1 MPIDGGL
8 VLEIV
13 EQTHHPGCHSLIWK
27 RSQGSHLRKPKKAA
41 VSIQWARFINCRIH
55 GHRLL
60 TWAITK
66 KYRHEMIMRRSRWK
80 KLSKK
85 SSREKME
92 IGCSGICRILLGLSL
107 IISMTVWERRKT
119 FNTVTEHK
127 TTGNT
132 KIWTNQA
139 RTVLFWCLLQ
149 PVQDRIPEK
158 CWEEGLQ
165 NPEWSWYVQFQR
177 AAQIELWTGQ
187 KAPLDVMR
195 KELKEIIREENEKA
209 QTEWFCNS
217 VTSWEINVI
226 VNL

>member
-1 MPIDGGL
+1 MNLFCEEVHKLEAEFKQCRKLLNAIGDENRQHLICVMMNMPIDGGL

-27 RSQGSHLRKPKKAA
+27 RSQGSHLRKPKNL
-41 VSIQWARFINCRIH
+41 QYGDRTQNH
-55 GHRLL
+55 GQ
-60 TWAITK
+60 
-66 KYRHEMIMRRSRWK
+66 Y
-80 KLSKK
+80 
-85 SSREKME
+85 
-92 IGCSGICRILLGLSL
+92 
-107 IISMTVWERRKT
+107 KT
-119 FNTVTEHK
+119 PY
-127 TTGNT
+127 T
-132 KIWTNQA
+132 KIWTNQT

>member
-1 MPIDGGL
+1 MNLFCEEVHKLEAEFKQCRKLLNAIGDENRQHLICVMMNMPIDGGL

-27 RSQGSHLRKPKKAA
+27 RLQGSHLRKPKNL
-41 VSIQWARFINCRIH
+41 QYGDRTQNH
-55 GHRLL
+55 GQY
-60 TWAITK
+60 K
-66 KYRHEMIMRRSRWK
+66 NPY
-80 KLSKK
+80 
-85 SSREKME
+85 
-92 IGCSGICRILLGLSL
+92 
-107 IISMTVWERRKT
+107 
-119 FNTVTEHK
+119 
-127 TTGNT
+127 T

-195 KELKEIIREENEKA
+195 KELKEIIREENEKV

>member
-1 MPIDGGL
+1 MNLFCEEVHKLEAEFKQCRKLLNAIGDENRQHLICVMMNMPIDGGL

-27 RSQGSHLRKPKKAA
+27 RLQGSHLRKPKNL
-41 VSIQWARFINCRIH
+41 QYGDRTQNH
-55 GHRLL
+55 GQY
-60 TWAITK
+60 K
-66 KYRHEMIMRRSRWK
+66 NPY
-80 KLSKK
+80 
-85 SSREKME
+85 
-92 IGCSGICRILLGLSL
+92 
-107 IISMTVWERRKT
+107 
-119 FNTVTEHK
+119 
-127 TTGNT
+127 T

-139 RTVLFWCLLQ
+139 RTVLFWFLLQ

-217 VTSWEINVI
+217 VTSWKINVI

>member
-27 RSQGSHLRKPKKAA
+27 RSQGSHLRKTKNL
-41 VSIQWARFINCRIH
+41 QYGDRTQNH
-55 GHRLL
+55 GQY
-60 TWAITK
+60 K
-66 KYRHEMIMRRSRWK
+66 NPY
-80 KLSKK
+80 
-85 SSREKME
+85 
-92 IGCSGICRILLGLSL
+92 
-107 IISMTVWERRKT
+107 
-119 FNTVTEHK
+119 
-127 TTGNT
+127 T

-149 PVQDRIPEK
+149 LVQDRIPEK

-195 KELKEIIREENEKA
+195 KELKEIIRKENEKA

-217 VTSWEINVI
+217 FTSWEINVI
-226 VNL
+226 VNRETR

>member
-1 MPIDGGL
+1 MNLFCEEVHKLEAEFKQCRKLLNAIGDENRQHLICVMMNMPIDGGL
-8 VLEIV
+8 VLGIV

-27 RSQGSHLRKPKKAA
+27 RSQGSHLRKTKNL
-41 VSIQWARFINCRIH
+41 QYGDRTQNH
-55 GHRLL
+55 GQY
-60 TWAITK
+60 K
-66 KYRHEMIMRRSRWK
+66 NPY
-80 KLSKK
+80 
-85 SSREKME
+85 
-92 IGCSGICRILLGLSL
+92 
-107 IISMTVWERRKT
+107 
-119 FNTVTEHK
+119 
-127 TTGNT
+127 T

-217 VTSWEINVI
+217 VTSLINVI
-226 VNL
+226 VNRETR

>member
-1 MPIDGGL
+1 MNLFCEEVHKLEAEFKQCRKLLNAIGDENRQHLICVMMNMPIDGGL

-27 RSQGSHLRKPKKAA
+27 RSQGSHLRKPKNL
-41 VSIQWARFINCRIH
+41 QYGDRTQNH
-55 GHRLL
+55 GQY
-60 TWAITK
+60 K
-66 KYRHEMIMRRSRWK
+66 NPY
-80 KLSKK
+80 
-85 SSREKME
+85 
-92 IGCSGICRILLGLSL
+92 
-107 IISMTVWERRKT
+107 
-119 FNTVTEHK
+119 
-127 TTGNT
+127 T

-139 RTVLFWCLLQ
+139 RTVLFWCLIQ

-195 KELKEIIREENEKA
+195 RELKEIIREENEKA

>member
-1 MPIDGGL
+1 MNLFCEEVHKLEAEFKQCRKLLNAIGDENRQHLICVMMNMPIDGGL

-27 RSQGSHLRKPKKAA
+27 RSQGSHLRKTKNL
-41 VSIQWARFINCRIH
+41 QYGDRTQNH
-55 GHRLL
+55 GQY
-60 TWAITK
+60 K
-66 KYRHEMIMRRSRWK
+66 NPY
-80 KLSKK
+80 
-85 SSREKME
+85 
-92 IGCSGICRILLGLSL
+92 
-107 IISMTVWERRKT
+107 
-119 FNTVTEHK
+119 
-127 TTGNT
+127 T

-177 AAQIELWTGQ
+177 AAQIELWTEQ

-226 VNL
+226 VNRETR

>member
-1 MPIDGGL
+1 MNLFCEEVHKLEAEFKQCRKLLNAIGDENRQHLICVMMNMPIDGGL
-8 VLEIV
+8 ILEIV
-13 EQTHHPGCHSLIWK
+13 EQTHHQGCHSLIWK
-27 RSQGSHLRKPKKAA
+27 RSQGSHLRKTKNL
-41 VSIQWARFINCRIH
+41 QYGDRTQNH
-55 GHRLL
+55 GQY
-60 TWAITK
+60 K
-66 KYRHEMIMRRSRWK
+66 NPY
-80 KLSKK
+80 
-85 SSREKME
+85 
-92 IGCSGICRILLGLSL
+92 
-107 IISMTVWERRKT
+107 
-119 FNTVTEHK
+119 
-127 TTGNT
+127 T

-195 KELKEIIREENEKA
+195 KEWKEIIREENEKA

>member
-1 MPIDGGL
+1 MNLFCEEVHKLEAEFKQCRKLLNAIGDENRQHLICVMMNMPIDGGL

-27 RSQGSHLRKPKKAA
+27 RSQGSHLRKTKNL
-41 VSIQWARFINCRIH
+41 QYGDRTQNH
-55 GHRLL
+55 GQY
-60 TWAITK
+60 K
-66 KYRHEMIMRRSRWK
+66 NPY
-80 KLSKK
+80 
-85 SSREKME
+85 
-92 IGCSGICRILLGLSL
+92 
-107 IISMTVWERRKT
+107 
-119 FNTVTEHK
+119 
-127 TTGNT
+127 T
-132 KIWTNQA
+132 KIWTNQT

-149 PVQDRIPEK
+149 PVQDRFPEK

>member
-1 MPIDGGL
+1 MNLFCEEVHKLEAEFKQCRKLLNAIGDENRQHL
-8 VLEIV
+8 ILEIV

-27 RSQGSHLRKPKKAA
+27 RLQGSHLRKPKNL
-41 VSIQWARFINCRIH
+41 QYGDRTQNH
-55 GHRLL
+55 GQY
-60 TWAITK
+60 K
-66 KYRHEMIMRRSRWK
+66 NPY
-80 KLSKK
+80 
-85 SSREKME
+85 
-92 IGCSGICRILLGLSL
+92 
-107 IISMTVWERRKT
+107 
-119 FNTVTEHK
+119 
-127 TTGNT
+127 T

-226 VNL
+226 VNREMR

>member
-1 MPIDGGL
+1 MNLFCEEVHKLEAEFKQCWKLLNAIGDENRQHLICVMMNMPIDGGL

-27 RSQGSHLRKPKKAA
+27 RSQGSHLRKTKNL
-41 VSIQWARFINCRIH
+41 QYGDRTQNH
-55 GHRLL
+55 GQY
-60 TWAITK
+60 K
-66 KYRHEMIMRRSRWK
+66 NPY
-80 KLSKK
+80 
-85 SSREKME
+85 
-92 IGCSGICRILLGLSL
+92 
-107 IISMTVWERRKT
+107 
-119 FNTVTEHK
+119 
-127 TTGNT
+127 T

>member
-1 MPIDGGL
+1 MNLFCEELHKLEAEFKQCRKLLNAIGDENRHHLICVMMNMPIDGDL
-8 VLEIV
+8 VLEIG
-13 EQTHHPGCHSLIWK
+13 EQTHHSGCHSLIWK
-27 RSQGSHLRKPKKAA
+27 RSQGSHLRKTKNL
-41 VSIQWARFINCRIH
+41 QYGDRTQNH
-55 GHRLL
+55 GQY
-60 TWAITK
+60 K
-66 KYRHEMIMRRSRWK
+66 NPY
-80 KLSKK
+80 
-85 SSREKME
+85 
-92 IGCSGICRILLGLSL
+92 
-107 IISMTVWERRKT
+107 
-119 FNTVTEHK
+119 
-127 TTGNT
+127 T

-149 PVQDRIPEK
+149 PVQDSIPEK

-195 KELKEIIREENEKA
+195 KELKEIIREEIEKA

>member
-1 MPIDGGL
+1 MVIPWICFAKRS
-8 VLEIV
+8 INWRRNY
-13 EQTHHPGCHSLIWK
+13 HPGCHSLIWK
-27 RSQGSHLRKPKKAA
+27 RSQGSHLRKTKNL
-41 VSIQWARFINCRIH
+41 QYGDRTQNH
-55 GHRLL
+55 GQY
-60 TWAITK
+60 K
-66 KYRHEMIMRRSRWK
+66 NPY
-80 KLSKK
+80 
-85 SSREKME
+85 
-92 IGCSGICRILLGLSL
+92 
-107 IISMTVWERRKT
+107 
-119 FNTVTEHK
+119 
-127 TTGNT
+127 T

-195 KELKEIIREENEKA
+195 KEIKEIIREENEKA

>member
-1 MPIDGGL
+1 MNLFCEEVHKLEAEFKQCRKLLNAIGDENRQHLICVMMNMPIDGGL
-8 VLEIV
+8 ISEIV

-27 RSQGSHLRKPKKAA
+27 RSQGSHLRKTKNL
-41 VSIQWARFINCRIH
+41 QYGDRTQNH
-55 GHRLL
+55 GQY
-60 TWAITK
+60 K
-66 KYRHEMIMRRSRWK
+66 NPY
-80 KLSKK
+80 
-85 SSREKME
+85 
-92 IGCSGICRILLGLSL
+92 
-107 IISMTVWERRKT
+107 
-119 FNTVTEHK
+119 
-127 TTGNT
+127 T
-132 KIWTNQA
+132 KIWTNQT

-177 AAQIELWTGQ
+177 TAQIELWTGQ

-209 QTEWFCNS
+209 QMEWFCNS

>member
-1 MPIDGGL
+1 MNLFCEEVHKLEAEFKQCRKLLNAIGDENRQHL
-8 VLEIV
+8 ILEIV

-27 RSQGSHLRKPKKAA
+27 RLQGSHLRKTKNL
-41 VSIQWARFINCRIH
+41 QYGDRTQNH
-55 GHRLL
+55 GQY
-60 TWAITK
+60 K
-66 KYRHEMIMRRSRWK
+66 NPY
-80 KLSKK
+80 
-85 SSREKME
+85 
-92 IGCSGICRILLGLSL
+92 
-107 IISMTVWERRKT
+107 
-119 FNTVTEHK
+119 
-127 TTGNT
+127 T

-195 KELKEIIREENEKA
+195 KELKKIIREENEKA
-209 QTEWFCNS
+209 QREWFCNC

>member
-1 MPIDGGL
+1 MNLFCEEVHKLEAEFKQCRKLLNATGDENRQHLICVMMNMPYFVRL
-8 VLEIV
+8 VV
-13 EQTHHPGCHSLIWK
+13 DYFYD
-27 RSQGSHLRKPKKAA
+27 R
-41 VSIQWARFINCRIH
+41 
-55 GHRLL
+55 
-60 TWAITK
+60 
-66 KYRHEMIMRRSRWK
+66 M
-80 KLSKK
+80 
-85 SSREKME
+85 
-92 IGCSGICRILLGLSL
+92 
-107 IISMTVWERRKT
+107 RKT
-119 FNTVTEHK
+119 KNLQYGDRTQNHGQYK
-127 TTGNT
+127 NPYT

>member
-1 MPIDGGL
+1 MNLFCEEVHKLEAEFKQCRKLLNAIGDENRQHLICVMMNMPIDGGL
-8 VLEIV
+8 ILEIV

-27 RSQGSHLRKPKKAA
+27 RSQGSHLRKTKNL
-41 VSIQWARFINCRIH
+41 QYGDRTQNH
-55 GHRLL
+55 GQY
-60 TWAITK
+60 K
-66 KYRHEMIMRRSRWK
+66 NPY
-80 KLSKK
+80 
-85 SSREKME
+85 
-92 IGCSGICRILLGLSL
+92 
-107 IISMTVWERRKT
+107 
-119 FNTVTEHK
+119 
-127 TTGNT
+127 T

>member
-1 MPIDGGL
+1 MNLICEEIHKLEVEFKQCRKLLNVIGDENRQHLICVMMNMPIDGGL

-27 RSQGSHLRKPKKAA
+27 RSQGSHLRKTKNL
-41 VSIQWARFINCRIH
+41 QYGDRTQNH
-55 GHRLL
+55 GQY
-60 TWAITK
+60 K
-66 KYRHEMIMRRSRWK
+66 NPY
-80 KLSKK
+80 
-85 SSREKME
+85 
-92 IGCSGICRILLGLSL
+92 
-107 IISMTVWERRKT
+107 
-119 FNTVTEHK
+119 
-127 TTGNT
+127 T

>member
-1 MPIDGGL
+1 MNLFCEEVHKLEAEFKQCRKLLNAIGDENRQHLICVMMNMPIDGGL

-13 EQTHHPGCHSLIWK
+13 GQTHHPGCHSLIWK
-27 RSQGSHLRKPKKAA
+27 RSQGSYLRKPKNL
-41 VSIQWARFINCRIH
+41 QYGDRTQNH
-55 GHRLL
+55 GQY
-60 TWAITK
+60 K
-66 KYRHEMIMRRSRWK
+66 NPY
-80 KLSKK
+80 
-85 SSREKME
+85 
-92 IGCSGICRILLGLSL
+92 
-107 IISMTVWERRKT
+107 
-119 FNTVTEHK
+119 
-127 TTGNT
+127 T

>member
-1 MPIDGGL
+1 MNLFCEEVHKLEAEFKQCRKLLNAIGDENRQHLICVMMNMPIDGGL

-27 RSQGSHLRKPKKAA
+27 RLQGSHLRKPKNL
-41 VSIQWARFINCRIH
+41 QYGDRTQNH
-55 GHRLL
+55 GQY
-60 TWAITK
+60 K
-66 KYRHEMIMRRSRWK
+66 NPY
-80 KLSKK
+80 
-85 SSREKME
+85 
-92 IGCSGICRILLGLSL
+92 
-107 IISMTVWERRKT
+107 
-119 FNTVTEHK
+119 
-127 TTGNT
+127 T

>member
-1 MPIDGGL
+1 MNLFCEEVHKLEAEFKQCRKLLNAIGDENRQHLICVMMNMPIDGGL

-27 RSQGSHLRKPKKAA
+27 RSQGSHLRKPKNL
-41 VSIQWARFINCRIH
+41 QYGDRTQNH
-55 GHRLL
+55 GQY
-60 TWAITK
+60 K
-66 KYRHEMIMRRSRWK
+66 NPY
-80 KLSKK
+80 
-85 SSREKME
+85 
-92 IGCSGICRILLGLSL
+92 
-107 IISMTVWERRKT
+107 
-119 FNTVTEHK
+119 
-127 TTGNT
+127 T